1 MECGD
6 PFHLLDVLSSH
17 DVPFVVIGG
26 HAVTCPLFAK
36 GILAPWHDPFLAD
49 PSSQGFGD

>member
-17 DVPFVVIGG
+17 NVPVVIIGG
-26 HAVTCPLFAK
+26 HAVAF
-36 GILAPWHDPFLAD
+36 H
-49 PSSQGFGD
+49 GFVRATEDGSGVF